1 MNDPGPYF
9 FKRLLLKWW
18 ADNSEVGMKLK
29 YFSHSS
35 FQITTA
41 SGQTLLIDPF
51 LDDNPTSP
59 VKSADVSADFI
70 ILTHAHG
77 DHIGDSFKIAE
88 RTDPLFICVN
98 ELANYCIS
106 KGFRAHNMHIGGAY
120 TFDFGRL
127 KFTIA
132 HHGSMTPDNTYGGEP
147 AGVVLT
153 IDGKTVY
160 HTGDTGL
167 FYDMKLVGEMNP
179 LDYML
184 LPIGDNF
191 TMGISDAVK
200 AVELA
205 DPSVAIPMHYNTFP
219 VIEADPHEFKAKV
232 EAIGKKA
239 VVMAYGQE
247 IDL

>member
-1 MNDPGPYF
+1 
-9 FKRLLLKWW
+9 
-18 ADNSEVGMKLK
+18 MKLR

-35 FQITTA
+35 FQITTDA
-41 SGQTLLIDPF
+41 GQVLLIDPF

-59 VKSADVSADFI
+59 VRSDEVAADFI
-70 ILTHAHG
+70 VLTHAHG
-77 DHIGDSFKIAE
+77 DHLGDAFKIAE

-98 ELANYCIS
+98 ELALYCS
-106 KGFRAHNMHIGGAY
+106 EKGFRAHNMHIGGSHR
-120 TFDFGRL
+120 FDFGIL

-132 HHGSMTPDNTYGGEP
+132 HHGSMTPDNRYGGEP

-153 IDGKTVY
+153 IDGKTLY

-167 FYDMKLVGEMNP
+167 FYDMKLIGEMTP

-191 TMGISDAVK
+191 TMGITDAVK

-205 DPSVAIPMHYNTFP
+205 DPGCAIPMHYNTFE
-219 VIEADPHEFKAKV
+219 VIEADPEEFRTRV
-232 EAIGKKA
+232 EAAGKRA
-239 VVMAYGQE
+239 RVMGFGEE
-247 IDL
+247 IRL